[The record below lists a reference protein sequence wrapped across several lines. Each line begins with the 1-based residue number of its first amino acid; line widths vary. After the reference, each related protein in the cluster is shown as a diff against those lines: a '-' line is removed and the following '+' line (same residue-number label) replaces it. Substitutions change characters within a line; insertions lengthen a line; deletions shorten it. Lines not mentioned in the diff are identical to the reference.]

1 MHGFLRYAARAS
13 EVQHHV
19 NMDDLV
25 ASLLADI
32 HAADAALRR
41 LAAQRGVS
49 ELAVARARA
58 VQRNRLDLLG
68 RLAIRGLLAGD
79 VRP

>member
-13 EVQHHV
+13 EVQHHL

-41 LAAQRGVS
+41 LQAQRG
-49 ELAVARARA
+49 ECDAAVIRARA

-68 RLAIRGLLAGD
+68 RLAMRGFIGASM
-79 VRP
+79 